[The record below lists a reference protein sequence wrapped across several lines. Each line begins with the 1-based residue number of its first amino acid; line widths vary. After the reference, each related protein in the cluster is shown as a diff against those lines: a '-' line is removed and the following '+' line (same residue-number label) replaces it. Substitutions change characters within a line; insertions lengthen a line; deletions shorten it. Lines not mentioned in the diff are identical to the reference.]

1 MLRLVIYADYNATTP
16 CLPAV
21 IEAVRLQLAVA
32 GNPSSRSHA
41 AGRQAAD
48 VLAKARSQVAE
59 LLCSEPERIIFT
71 SGATEACN
79 LAIFGVAERL
89 LGSRRRFVHIAT
101 EHPAVLEPHR
111 RLREAGCDVVS
122 VPVDTQGRVQLEALA
137 QAVDGSTALVSAM
150 AVNNETGVISD
161 IPAIARLSH
170 AQGALVLCD
179 ATQALGRLSLTSET
193 WGPDF
198 IACSA
203 HKLYGPPGVGAL
215 WIRRGLSLEAQLL
228 GGGQERGLRSG
239 SHNLPGIVGFGVA
252 ASAAGRAAAQRHAH
266 LTALTS
272 ELETTL
278 RAAMPQLVIHGG
290 QAVRVPGTSFIS
302 CPGLP
307 RGWLAQ
313 LTDVAASGGSS
324 CSSGTGKPSQV
335 LLAMGVA
342 HADAANAI
350 RISLGVPSTSAE
362 VMIIAQSLIDGAR
375 RLQGLAPATP

>member
-21 IEAVRLQLAVA
+21 VEAVRQQLAVP

-41 AGRQAAD
+41 AGRQAAE
-48 VLAKARSQVAE
+48 VLATARGQVAE

-79 LAIFGVAERL
+79 LAIFGVAQRL
-89 LGSRRRFVHIAT
+89 LGSRPRFVHIAT

-111 RLREAGCDVVS
+111 RLREAGAEVIS
-122 VPVDTQGRVQLEALA
+122 IPVDSQGRVQLEELA
-137 QAVDGSTALVSAM
+137 RSVNAQTALVSAM

-161 IPAIARLSH
+161 IAAITRLSH
-170 AQGALVLCD
+170 AHGALVLCD

-215 WIRRGLSLEAQLL
+215 WIRRGLSLEAQQL

-266 LTALTS
+266 LSTLSGALEAELRTAL
-272 ELETTL
+272 
-278 RAAMPQLVIHGG
+278 PQAVIHG
-290 QAVRVPGTSFIS
+290 AEAARVPGTSFIS
-302 CPGLP
+302 YPGLP

-313 LTDVAASGGSS
+313 LTEIAASGGSS
-324 CSSGTGKPSQV
+324 CSSATGKPSQV
-335 LLAMGVA
+335 LLAMGVPA
-342 HADAANAI
+342 ADAANAI
-350 RISLGVPSTSAE
+350 RISLGVPSTAAE
-362 VMIIAQSLIDGAR
+362 VAIIAQSLIDGAR
-375 RLQGLAPATP
+375 RLQGLAPAPP